1 VRRLHPEAFQYWENN
16 TPNAVLKQP
25 INGKIINYTFAQA
38 GQESRKIA
46 NAIKTLIYRKEV
58 ILL

>member
-1 VRRLHPEAFQYWENN
+1 MKNFNSPLEAFNIGKT

-25 INGKIINYTFAQA
+25 IKDHQLHFAQA

-46 NAIKTLIYRKEV
+46 TQ
-58 ILL
+58 